1 MKRGDRKSFS
11 IAEGGGGHSF
21 WVVLTQQLEVLA
33 ILIEG
38 GGGAETFHSLK
49 GGGARKVLPCLDWGT
64 QHVSA
69 PRFFHFVDPPPRN

>member
-1 MKRGDRKSFS
+1 M
-11 IAEGGGGHSF
+11 GGF

-49 GGGARKVLPCLDWGT
+49 GGGGGEKFYPVLIGGHNKFQPHDFPIL
-64 QHVSA
+64 
-69 PRFFHFVDPPPRN
+69 